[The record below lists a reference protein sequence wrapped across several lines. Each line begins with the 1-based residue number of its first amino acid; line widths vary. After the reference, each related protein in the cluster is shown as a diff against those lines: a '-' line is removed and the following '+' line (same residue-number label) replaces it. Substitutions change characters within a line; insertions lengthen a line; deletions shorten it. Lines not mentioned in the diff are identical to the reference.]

1 MKKITTCLWFDGRA
15 EEAAEFYTSIFED
28 SRIMELARY
37 GDDGPGTPGKAMT
50 VQFELGDREFTA
62 LNGGPGFTFN
72 EAISFMVPCA
82 NQSEVDRYWD
92 SLSDGGEE
100 SQCGWLKD
108 RFGVSWQIIPDR
120 LGELLGGSD
129 SEGAQRAMQAML
141 GMQKLDIAA
150 LEKAYDGT

>member
-1 MKKITTCLWFDGRA
+1 
-15 EEAAEFYTSIFED
+15 
-28 SRIMELARY
+28 MEVARY
-37 GDDGPGTPGKAMT
+37 GDEGPGKLGEAMT

-92 SLSDGGEE
+92 NLSDGGEE

-120 LGELLGGSD
+120 LGELLGGPD
-129 SEGAQRAMQAML
+129 PEGAQRAMQAML
-141 GMQKLDIAA
+141 GMQKLDIAT
-150 LEKAYDGT
+150 LEKAYEGT